1 MFSLFFHPSCCCVS
15 VCRNDS
21 FFSSLLLT
29 PKEARLFNNGVPN
42 GAGND
47 KTEKVIPWKILTE
60 NIANPRLK
68 TLQRINDEAEVDIR
82 SKREIALTL
91 KNEAMRMEM
100 NCGFRVLRVRERFEA
115 RFAGKLIRIKFPH
128 LLVKLSYF

>member
-1 MFSLFFHPSCCCVS
+1 MLSLFFHPSSRCVS
-15 VCRNDS
+15 VRRNDS
-21 FFSSLLLT
+21 FFYSLLLT

-42 GAGND
+42 DAGND
-47 KTEKVIPWKILTE
+47 NTEKAVPWKILTE

-68 TLQRINDEAEVDIR
+68 TLQRINNEAEVDIR
-82 SKREIALTL
+82 GKREIVLTL

-100 NCGFRVLRVRERFEA
+100 NCGFRVLKVRERFEA
-115 RFAGKLIRIKFPH
+115 RFAGRLIRIKFPH